1 MYLEVTLILM
11 SVDSKTGQSRMPRKS
26 SSSPI
31 LYCSLANWSWSLCS
45 PVRLWCALRC
55 VSRLT
60 PRVPTLCDVRH
71 PRTILQMSRVR
82 SAATRDSWVCTRLKR
97 ISTLHKGS
105 RRVLPL
111 ATGQVRR
118 DMQKIAPA
126 DSDSSYYSSCCVDK
140 VCTERHLANRYLAC
154 VDRVRSNGTCL
165 ARVEDIDVNLRSQ
178 HCAGLRAGSPRGRG
192 LVQQKNRCCRHAKAL

>member
-1 MYLEVTLILM
+1 
-11 SVDSKTGQSRMPRKS
+11 MPRNS

-45 PVRLWCALRC
+45 PVRLWYALRC

-82 SAATRDSWVCTRLKR
+82 SAATQDSWVYTRLKR

-111 ATGQVRR
+111 ATGQMRQ

-126 DSDSSYYSSCCVDK
+126 HSHNSYNSSCCINQ
-140 VCTERHLANRYLAC
+140 VCTERHLANRYLAY
-154 VDRVRSNGTCL
+154 VDRVRSNSTCL

-178 HCAGLRAGSPRGRG
+178 QNAGLRAGSPRGHG
-192 LVQQKNRCCRHAKAL
+192 LVPPKNRCWRHAKAL